1 MSAFTDAE
9 IEFLNSQ
16 RLCRPAPCR
25 GGAHPPATSQRTD
38 TMRIG
43 VLSDTH
49 APRRWKSCPPAVAS
63 QLRGADLILHAGDVC
78 TAAVLDELAQ
88 YAPVTAVAGNNDGPD
103 VTAWGAA
110 ET

>member
-1 MSAFTDAE
+1 
-9 IEFLNSQ
+9 
-16 RLCRPAPCR
+16 
-25 GGAHPPATSQRTD
+25 
-38 TMRIG
+38 MRIV

-103 VTAWGAA
+103 VAAWGAA
-110 ET
+110 ETALLTAEGLRAAVVQDRGPAARRLARMRARFPAAEL